1 MMRVAW
7 LVARKDLRIETRSR
21 VLLWQVLPFGVIA
34 LILSGLAV
42 GPNDEAMRHAA
53 PGLFY
58 LVILLVVLF
67 MIGRGQAV
75 ESPAGTRTSVAMLG
89 ADPAGIF
96 LGKTLALFVELVVTA
111 AVLLTGVVVLLHA
124 PVAGTASALPSV
136 LLTLGALAAGG
147 TLYGALVAG
156 ADVQATL
163 LPIIALPPF
172 AGLLIIGEKSFA
184 AAVAGQSSVKWLLF
198 LFVSLLAYLA
208 VGILL
213 YGVTEES

>member
-1 MMRVAW
+1 M
-7 LVARKDLRIETRSR
+7 
-21 VLLWQVLPFGVIA
+21 
-34 LILSGLAV
+34 
-42 GPNDEAMRHAA
+42 
-53 PGLFY
+53 
-58 LVILLVVLF
+58 
-67 MIGRGQAV
+67 
-75 ESPAGTRTSVAMLG
+75 
-89 ADPAGIF
+89 
-96 LGKTLALFVELVVTA
+96 
-111 AVLLTGVVVLLHA
+111 
-124 PVAGTASALPSV
+124 